1 LKINMP
7 KILFVASHRPNRSP
21 AQRFRFEQYLGFLKK
36 NGFDYHFSY
45 LITEE
50 DDKIFYTPGNLHNK
64 LLIFLK
70 SAWRRLQD
78 AMNAGQYD
86 IIFVQRE
93 AFMTGSIFFEK
104 KFARSHAKLVFDF
117 DDAIWNHDVSD
128 ANRKFGWLKDPGKTS
143 RIIALSDLVI
153 AGNQYLADYAL
164 RFNNK
169 VVIVPTTIDTE
180 EYRPEPSLKPSSKN
194 KIVIGWSGSIT
205 TIRHFEIAVPFLR
218 KLKEKYGDILD
229 FKVIGDGNYRNEELN
244 ITGLPW
250 KKEDELKELSS
261 FDIGIMPIPD
271 DDWSKGKCGLK
282 GLQYMA
288 LEIATV
294 MSPVGV
300 NSSIIRDGVNGFLA
314 SGVDEWVEKVSL
326 LIEDSVLRSRLGKA
340 ARKTV
345 EDYYSVK
352 SQQHVYLEVF
362 NNLIK
367 QEKIKK

>member
-1 LKINMP
+1 MP
-7 KILFVASHRPNRSP
+7 RILFVASHRPDRSP
-21 AQRFRFEQYLGFLKK
+21 AQRFRFEQYLSFLEKH
-36 NGFDYHFSY
+36 GYEYHFSY
-45 LITEE
+45 LITEQ

-64 LLIFLK
+64 LLIFFK
-70 SAWRRLQD
+70 SAMRRLRDVMQS
-78 AMNAGQYD
+78 NHYD

-93 AFMTGSIFFEK
+93 AFMTGSIYFEK

-117 DDAIWNHDVSD
+117 DDAIWNHDVSE

-143 RIIALSDLVI
+143 RIISLSDLII
-153 AGNQYLADYAL
+153 AGNRYLADYAS
-164 RFNNK
+164 RFNDK
-169 VVIVPTTIDTE
+169 VVIIPTTIDTE
-180 EYRPEPSLKPSSKN
+180 EYRVLQNHTPKE

-205 TIRHFEIAVPFLR
+205 TIRHFEMAIPFLR
-218 KLKEKYGDILD
+218 KLKNKFGDKLE
-229 FKVIGDGNYRNEELN
+229 FRVIGDGNYRNEELG
-244 ITGLPW
+244 ISGIPW
-250 KKEDELKELSS
+250 KKEDELKELSA

-300 NSSIIRDGVNGFLA
+300 NSTIINDGENGFLA
-314 SGVDEWVEKVSL
+314 AGVDEWVEKLSQ
-326 LIEDSVLRSRLGKA
+326 LITDYDLRKKFGKA

-352 SQQHVYLEVF
+352 SQQQVYLDVF
-362 NNLIK
+362 NKLLK
-367 QEKIKK
+367 QEKKK